1 MVFIDTMIEQEANSV
16 QNAGAQCAPVVGICA
31 KFQVCIGY
39 WITT

>member
-1 MVFIDTMIEQEANSV
+1 MIFIDTMIEQEANSV

-31 KFQVCIGY
+31 KFQIYIGC